1 MLRSKYL
8 STIPNM
14 FHLHMNEFNVKS
26 SNIHLI
32 NTRLMTIIFDSG
44 VKPWGK
50 IRQQSLLGVRGLILL
65 TMSLIYIKKEL
76 HNKTSLDAYIYY
88 LHVST

>member
-1 MLRSKYL
+1 
-8 STIPNM
+8 
-14 FHLHMNEFNVKS
+14 
-26 SNIHLI
+26 
-32 NTRLMTIIFDSG
+32 MTIIFDSG

-76 HNKTSLDAYIYY
+76 HNKTFLDAYIYY
-88 LHVST
+88 LHVSTYRRLSLDMDSLHKY